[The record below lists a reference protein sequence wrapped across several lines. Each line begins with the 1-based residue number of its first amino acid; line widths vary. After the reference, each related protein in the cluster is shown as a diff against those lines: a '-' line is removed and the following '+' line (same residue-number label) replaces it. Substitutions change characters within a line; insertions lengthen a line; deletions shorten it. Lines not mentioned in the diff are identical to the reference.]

1 VKGNPLAPSRLWFAA
16 DPKSLTERVRRFY
29 DLDFASDIIAALPV
43 PAEPEAAPPRQSGF
57 LVPPPM
63 SVPPAPTEIPVTSFR
78 DYLNCPYRYFLS
90 RELKLQQVED
100 DVRELDARAFGSL
113 IHEVLST
120 FGQSDIRDAFEDEA
134 IRNFLLDTLHKAA
147 LGRFGRTRSAT
158 VSVQLKM
165 IESRL
170 AAFAKWQAGTCRD
183 GWRIHK
189 TENKYRCTDF
199 TDIHARPVIL
209 IGRVDRIDKHVQT
222 GQFRVLDYKTS
233 ESALPPRTTHR
244 SKQEWI
250 DLQLPLYR
258 LLVRSDG
265 ITSNVELGY
274 IQLPGDLSKIG
285 EDLADWSDAE
295 LIEAEH
301 LARTIAADIIDL
313 KITDVVPSGDR
324 RSSEFSR
331 ICQDT
336 VIDRGM
342 PWLPQWSG
350 RRVVEESI
358 DDLAS
363 RLH

>member
-1 VKGNPLAPSRLWFAA
+1 
-16 DPKSLTERVRRFY
+16 
-29 DLDFASDIIAALPV
+29 
-43 PAEPEAAPPRQSGF
+43 
-57 LVPPPM
+57 M
-63 SVPPAPTEIPVTSFR
+63 SVPSAPTEISVTSFR
-78 DYLNCPYRYFLS
+78 EYLACPYRYFLG
-90 RELKLQQVED
+90 RELKLRLVED

-113 IHEVLST
+113 IHEVLNQ
-120 FGQSDIRDAFEDEA
+120 FGQSTVRDAFDDEA
-134 IRNFLLDTLHKAA
+134 IRNFLLDALQKAA

-170 AAFAKWQAGTCRD
+170 TAFAKWQAETCKA
-183 GWRIHK
+183 GWRIHQ
-189 TENKYRCTDF
+189 TEKKYEYTDF
-199 TDIHARPVIL
+199 TDIQDRPVAL

-233 ESALPPRTTHR
+233 ESALPPKTTHR
-244 SKQEWI
+244 SKHEWI

-295 LIEAEH
+295 LLEAEN
-301 LARTIAADIIDL
+301 LARIIAADIIDL
-313 KITDVVPSGDR
+313 KITDIVPSGDR
-324 RSSEFSR
+324 RSTEFSR

-342 PWLPQWSG
+342 PWIPHWPG
-350 RRVVEESI
+350 RTVVEESI
-358 DDLAS
+358 DDLS
-363 RLH
+363 LRFP